1 MTQVGL
7 LLAAMQALT
16 RVPVAAPHG
25 PDVLRRASRYFP
37 LVGVGV
43 GLVGWGVLEA
53 ARAGLP
59 GEVAA
64 VLSLAATLALT
75 GALHEDGLAD
85 SADGL
90 LGGRTRDDALRI
102 MRDSRLGTYGVLAL
116 VLALGAKLGL
126 VAALP
131 SGLAVGAAFVAGHA
145 VGRFWMMALP
155 LALPYA
161 RPDCMAAAVAR
172 PGAAEWG
179 VALLVAVPALA
190 LLGPRAGG
198 ALVLSGGVA
207 VAMGWCARR
216 RLGGYTGDVLG
227 ATMVLTELAVLLAA
241 AWRPV

>member
-1 MTQVGL
+1 MNEQLGL
-7 LLAAMQALT
+7 LLAAVQALT

-25 PDVLRRASRYFP
+25 PDVLRRAARFFP
-37 LVGVGV
+37 LVGLGV
-43 GLVGWGVLEA
+43 GFVGWGVLEA

-59 GEVAA
+59 GGVAA

-90 LGGRTRDDALRI
+90 LGGRTRQDALRI
-102 MRDSRLGTYGVLAL
+102 MRDSRLGTFGVLAL

-126 VAALP
+126 VATLPGVAL
-131 SGLAVGAAFVAGHA
+131 VAGHG
-145 VGRFWMMALP
+145 VGRFWMMALST
-155 LALPYA
+155 ALPYA
-161 RPDCMAAAVAR
+161 REEGMAGLVAR
-172 PGAAEWG
+172 PGAVEWG
-179 VALLVAVPALA
+179 VGIAVALPALA

-198 ALVLSGGVA
+198 ALVLSAA
-207 VAMGWCARR
+207 VAAGVGWYARR

-241 AWRPV
+241 AWQ